1 MQLHQCPVRQRL
13 CLTKVDCGDEYSLR
27 LCELGLRP
35 GVEVTVT
42 QKASFGGLV
51 LNVSGSRLAVDHRSA
66 RRIEAE
72 VIA

>member
-1 MQLHQCPVRQRL
+1 MQLRQCPLNQRL
-13 CLTKVDCGDEYSLR
+13 CLTKVDCGDAYSLR

-35 GVEVTVT
+35 GAQVIVT

-66 RRIEAE
+66 RCIEAE
-72 VIA
+72 VA